1 MARKKYSGANY
12 AAAKA
17 KQDQDARLE
26 RVAAAQKTLGIYKP
40 SKQEIVKEQN
50 DAFWWHLKNSDRRME
65 AIADK
70 EDDLADRSR
79 SKIEKAQANFRAGQY
94 HIATTDPGRNSPITN
109 RAIIAAHNAEVSRA
123 EAAAARELEAKTRI
137 AEAEAKRDGMIGQG
151 RDAAHAQWGQMI
163 DGKFVPGGAAAIA
176 ELNRQGELER
186 AKLSEGWTDEQG
198 VRHQGSKEIVSAG
211 ENAARKELGAM
222 QFGAVGP
229 DGTVT
234 PGANERVE
242 TIRGNS
248 AVRQQEETNKGL
260 LAQAEMQ
267 RQAKADALAAQIEKA
282 TIAAGGQ
289 ADKAKIAANAKI
301 ISSAINAGAAQGKDA
316 TVVLGELR
324 EKYKNDPE
332 MSAALKAV
340 GGGDPQQK
348 SDGPKEGD
356 RKKFADGEAVFKNGR
371 WEKI

>member
-1 MARKKYSGANY
+1 MDWKKLQEESDARK
-12 AAAKA
+12 AA
-17 KQDQDARLE
+17 LE
-26 RVAAAQKTLGIYKP
+26 SLNPRERMLAVE
-40 SKQEIVKEQN
+40 QE
-50 DAFWWHLKNSDRRME
+50 DRERRRG
-65 AIADK
+65 AIA
-70 EDDLADRSR
+70 E
-79 SKIEKAQANFRAGQY
+79 AQANFRDRQY
-94 HIATTDPGRNSPITN
+94 HTAISDPGRNSPITN
-109 RAIIAAHNAEVSRA
+109 SKIIAEHDANVNRA
-123 EAAAARELEAKTRI
+123 ERAAAREMESKTRLG
-137 AEAEAKRDGMIGQG
+137 EAEAKRDGMIGQG

-163 DGKFVPGGAAAIA
+163 DGKFIPGGQAAIA
-176 ELNRQGELER
+176 ELNNKGALDR
-186 AKLSEGWTDEQG
+186 AKLENGWTDDQG
-198 VRHQGSKEIVSAG
+198 NRHQGSKEIISAG
-211 ENAARKELGAM
+211 ALAAQKELGEM
-222 QFGAVGP
+222 QYGKIAP

-248 AVRQQEETNKGL
+248 AVRQQEEANKGL

-289 ADKAKIAANAKI
+289 VDKANIAANAKI

-324 EKYKNDPE
+324 EKYKNDPG

-340 GGGDPQQK
+340 GGEEQQQK

-371 WEKI
+371 WEKV